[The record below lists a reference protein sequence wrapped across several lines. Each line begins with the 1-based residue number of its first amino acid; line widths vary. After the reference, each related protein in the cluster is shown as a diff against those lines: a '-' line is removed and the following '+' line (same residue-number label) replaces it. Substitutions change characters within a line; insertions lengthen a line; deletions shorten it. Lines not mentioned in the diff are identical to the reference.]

1 MILGY
6 IVTEKRIK
14 GIKGFVEQ
22 VDNIVKADSTKPIL
36 VVGWKN
42 AKKYEGYKGI
52 LDKTLGKGVFWTFSK
67 AESRSDFEDDLDR
80 FYSYIYNN
88 ILNNIRY
95 YYINIFKL
103 NYNKIKKLIN
113 IIDSKERKNIYINNN
128 DFIYIPYN
136 GNILGISLTMLE
148 YCGIGKEKVIK
159 RLKKNPSNI
168 FLDNSKRKVLSVS
181 LSLGNKRYALP
192 YFIE

>member
-1 MILGY
+1 MVLGY

-22 VDNIVKADSTKPIL
+22 IEDISDADSTKPIL
-36 VVGWKN
+36 VVGWEN
-42 AKKYEGYKGI
+42 AKLFETYNGI
-52 LDKTLGKGVFWTFSK
+52 LDKKLADGVFWTFSK
-67 AESRSDFEDDLDR
+67 TESRSDFEDDLDK

-113 IIDSKERKNIYINNN
+113 IIDSSERKNIYINN
-128 DFIYIPYN
+128 DFVYIPYK
-136 GNILGISLTMLE
+136 GNILGISLPMLE
-148 YCGIGKEKVIK
+148 YCGIGKEKVVERI
-159 RLKKNPSNI
+159 RKNPNNV
-168 FLDNSKRKVLSVS
+168 FLDDTKRNVLTVS
-181 LSLGNKRYALP
+181 LALGNKRYALP
-192 YFIE
+192 YFVD

>member
-1 MILGY
+1 MVLGY

-22 VDNIVKADSTKPIL
+22 IEDISDADSTKPIL
-36 VVGWKN
+36 VVGWEN
-42 AKKYEGYKGI
+42 AKLFETYNGI
-52 LDKTLGKGVFWTFSK
+52 LDKKLADGVFWTFSK
-67 AESRSDFEDDLDR
+67 TESRSDFEDDLDK

-113 IIDSKERKNIYINNN
+113 IIDYSERKNIYINN
-128 DFIYIPYN
+128 DFVYIPYK
-136 GNILGISLTMLE
+136 GNILGISLPMLE
-148 YCGIGKEKVIK
+148 YCGIGKEKVVERI
-159 RLKKNPSNI
+159 RKNPNNV
-168 FLDNSKRKVLSVS
+168 FLDDTKRNVLTVS
-181 LSLGNKRYALP
+181 LALGNKRYALP
-192 YFIE
+192 YFVD